1 MKAALLLIGILPA
14 TAWSQAR
21 LVIED
26 GGRRVGY
33 ATISQ
38 KLLPDGTKSVEMRLQ
53 IGKTRLV
60 TQSTFDR
67 EGAPTRK
74 FHEILE
80 PVADKKRVLV
90 EFDAEGA
97 VITDLGGPD
106 RTPRKAPLVKT
117 GNRKNA
123 SEFWFLR
130 DQPKPGARA
139 QAFVF
144 DLNTWS
150 WDLTTSEYVGK
161 AKGEIAGKM
170 VDAHEV
176 RADRAGGTARMLLDA
191 QGLPILVEQ
200 GRLVMR
206 RFQ

>member
-1 MKAALLLIGILPA
+1 MKTALLLVGMLPA
-14 TAWSQAR
+14 AAWSQAR

-150 WDLTTSEYVGK
+150 WDLTTSEYVGM